1 MTQIDTMMK
10 DLKKVYDRVE
20 QRMKANMRNKNYD
33 EYDVKTKWKK
43 YQDGLDKARERYRK
57 VQDKSVQKQKAEL
70 MTNRSLN
77 PGEIND
83 YQRLNDHMDRV
94 NNLHKEAVQTT
105 DIYQGI
111 VEETAN
117 QNATLDNMRNDAA

>member
-1 MTQIDTMMK
+1 MMK

-43 YQDGLDKARERYRK
+43 YHDGLDKARERYRK
-57 VQDKSVQKQKAEL
+57 VQDKSVQKQKADL

-94 NNLHKEAVQTT
+94 NNLHK
-105 DIYQGI
+105 
-111 VEETAN
+111 
-117 QNATLDNMRNDAA
+117 